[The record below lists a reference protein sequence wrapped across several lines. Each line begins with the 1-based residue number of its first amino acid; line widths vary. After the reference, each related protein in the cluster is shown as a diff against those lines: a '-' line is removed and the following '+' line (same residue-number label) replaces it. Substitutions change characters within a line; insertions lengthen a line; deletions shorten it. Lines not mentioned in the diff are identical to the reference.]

1 MAKHAKNRAR
11 PAAIRAYLTAGVTG
25 AAFAGLGAFLAV
37 QDATPATTQYDIKL
51 VSNEED
57 TLFLSLNG
65 GSDRRDREQRALAA
79 QEVTDANP
87 ALRPMFGDGGWLI
100 GNGLD
105 AVEGCE
111 GAACNGGDGGLLGGD
126 GGNGLHGGKGGD
138 AGWWFGNGGHGGDG
152 FASEGYAASAGGD
165 GGSGGYFFGFGGD
178 GGDAGDGAVKS
189 SSGVYVGYSGG
200 DGGRGGAGFGTG
212 GNGGAGSLGPPVGR
226 VAWV

>member
-111 GAACNGGDGGLLGGD
+111 GAACGVGRNESQQPCEQGQRHHPGQQPQGALLEPPPCPECE
-126 GGNGLHGGKGGD
+126 
-138 AGWWFGNGGHGGDG
+138 A
-152 FASEGYAASAGGD
+152 
-165 GGSGGYFFGFGGD
+165 
-178 GGDAGDGAVKS
+178 AGDFEQRRERIDEEQLHARLNRSARAARVTS
-189 SSGVYVGYSGG
+189 RIGVVSVMPT
-200 DGGRGGAGFGTG
+200 RK
-212 GNGGAGSLGPPVGR
+212 
-226 VAWV
+226 

>member
-111 GAACNGGDGGLLGGD
+111 GAACNGGNGGLLGGD

-138 AGWWFGNGGHGGDG
+138 AGWWFGNGGHGGGGGPGWAGAWRGWTDSRCRGGGPDVLESAEPGRRGLG
-152 FASEGYAASAGGD
+152 FVRCRGRSASRRQCDQSAYERSAG
-165 GGSGGYFFGFGGD
+165 SG
-178 GGDAGDGAVKS
+178 
-189 SSGVYVGYSGG
+189 
-200 DGGRGGAGFGTG
+200 
-212 GNGGAGSLGPPVGR
+212 
-226 VAWV
+226 